1 MDTPLKRTI
10 ADESLPIEQRRAAFQ
25 EFNRQQQKCDKCQTP
40 GTYRAGRC
48 SGCISESQVQ
58 EQARVFLE
66 DAGMYVRLA
75 REWLEQIPGEW
86 TGDECGRIE
95 SEIAGTVRNLH
106 AKAMMPE

>member
-1 MDTPLKRTI
+1 
-10 ADESLPIEQRRAAFQ
+10 
-25 EFNRQQQKCDKCQTP
+25 
-40 GTYRAGRC
+40 
-48 SGCISESQVQ
+48 
-58 EQARVFLE
+58 
-66 DAGMYVRLA
+66 MYVRLA